1 MQKSNRVYHFTSSG
15 KSSDILELSSS
26 ESPPGYRPS
35 QGLSFF
41 PSVPLD
47 KLWVESPT
55 WKSSHKTHLSHPS
68 KLVILYRPV
77 SIQEQGTH
85 LTIDEHHYNDDDDD
99 AVSSIHLNLHAVYSE
114 SLTVSWRNYKLSI
127 LYSKTLLFYYSSWWR
142 QLNHDCT
149 EFVCDRYRLSCTY
162 REA

>member
-85 LTIDEHHYNDDDDD
+85 LTLDEHDDDDD
-99 AVSSIHLNLHAVYSE
+99 DDDDDDISDYKYVPGFAPVRRAYGW
-114 SLTVSWRNYKLSI
+114 SLYWM
-127 LYSKTLLFYYSSWWR
+127 
-142 QLNHDCT
+142 
-149 EFVCDRYRLSCTY
+149 
-162 REA
+162 